1 VTGLA
6 QGPLRILLVED
17 DPADAELEQRHL
29 RENGVEF
36 ESRCVETREAYLAA
50 LSGFDPHLILTDYK
64 LSGFDGMQ
72 ALALAR
78 ERAPLTPVV
87 IVTGSINEE
96 TAVACMKAGA
106 TDYVLKG
113 HLGRLAPAVRS
124 ALERRRIVEERS
136 RAEEALR
143 ISERKYR
150 AVFEE
155 ARDGIFIVDA
165 ATRRLLEANTAALG
179 LIGISADTARGM
191 SLLDLAAP
199 EYREA
204 AKQAWDAVASGGAPG
219 AMQVEVLRADGTRI
233 PVEIRA
239 SRFTDT
245 GGRLCLMG
253 VARDVSERRRADEER
268 ALLGGALEQAAEIAI
283 ITDTEGTI
291 QYVNPAFER
300 VTGYGRQEAI
310 GKNPRLLKSGAQ
322 NPDIYRLLW
331 DTLTAGGV
339 FAGTIVNRKKN
350 GETFVAEMQI
360 SPVRDAGGRVTHY
373 VCLQRDVT
381 REQDLEEQLR
391 QAQKMEAIGLLA
403 GGIAH
408 DFNNLLS
415 VILTNATLVK
425 EDLPPAS
432 PGQGC
437 LTDLMDATNQG
448 AAMVRK
454 LLAFSRRERLSP
466 ALVRVASALGDIART
481 LRRLL
486 PASITV
492 KLEPGTSDP
501 AIMADAGALEQI
513 VLNLATNARDAMP
526 EGGTLTLQLGEVD
539 LRLEEEALVHG
550 IDQPGHYACVA
561 VTDTGH
567 GMDAATSARAFEPF
581 FTTKSQG
588 AGTGLGLAMVFVV
601 MRQHHGFVHLYS
613 EPGRGTTVRLFFPV
627 VTDPG
632 AEPAQ
637 TAPGLPGGSET
648 ILVVEDEE
656 MLRRTTARALGKLG
670 YHVLLASDGEEALRV
685 LAAQG
690 ERIDLVLTD
699 LVMPRMGGLE
709 LVRQIRAS
717 ARRVPCL
724 LMSGYPA
731 GAEGAATAPPELSLL
746 QKPWTMAKLA
756 GSVRAALDQS

>member
-1 VTGLA
+1 MTGLA

>member
-1 VTGLA
+1 MTGPA

-29 RENGVEF
+29 RESGVAF
-36 ESRCVETREAYLAA
+36 ECRSVETREAYLAA
-50 LSGFDPHLILTDYK
+50 LATFDPHLILTDYM
-64 LSGFDGMQ
+64 LPGFDGMQ
-72 ALALAR
+72 ALAIAR

-124 ALERRRIVEERS
+124 AMERRRMVEES
-136 RAEEALR
+136 ARAEE
-143 ISERKYR
+143 ER
-150 AVFEE
+150 
-155 ARDGIFIVDA
+155 G
-165 ATRRLLEANTAALG
+165 
-179 LIGISADTARGM
+179 
-191 SLLDLAAP
+191 
-199 EYREA
+199 
-204 AKQAWDAVASGGAPG
+204 
-219 AMQVEVLRADGTRI
+219 
-233 PVEIRA
+233 
-239 SRFTDT
+239 
-245 GGRLCLMG
+245 
-253 VARDVSERRRADEER
+253 
-268 ALLGGALEQAAEIAI
+268 LLGAALEQAAEVAI
-283 ITDTEGTI
+283 ITDTGGTI

-300 VTGYGRQEAI
+300 VTGFGRQEAI

-322 NPDIYRLLW
+322 GPEIYRRLW

-339 FAGTIVNRKKN
+339 FAGTIVNRRKS
-350 GETFVAEMQI
+350 GETYVAEMQI
-360 SPVRDAGGRVTHY
+360 SPVRDTAGRITHY

-437 LTDLMDATNQG
+437 LTDLLDATNQG

-466 ALVRVASALGDIART
+466 TRLRVASALADVART

-492 KLEPGTSDP
+492 RIEPGTNDP

-526 EGGTLTLQLGEVD
+526 QGGTLTLQLSEVD
-539 LRLEEEALVHG
+539 LRVEEEAIVHG

-613 EPGRGTTVRLFFPV
+613 EPGMGTTVRLYFPV
-627 VTDPG
+627 ATEQG
-632 AEPAQ
+632 AEPAKA
-637 TAPGLPGGSET
+637 APGLPRGTET
-648 ILVVEDEE
+648 ILVVED
-656 MLRRTTARALGKLG
+656 
-670 YHVLLASDGEEALRV
+670 
-685 LAAQG
+685 
-690 ERIDLVLTD
+690 
-699 LVMPRMGGLE
+699 
-709 LVRQIRAS
+709 
-717 ARRVPCL
+717 
-724 LMSGYPA
+724 
-731 GAEGAATAPPELSLL
+731 
-746 QKPWTMAKLA
+746 
-756 GSVRAALDQS
+756 